1 MRITSI
7 ALFTLFA
14 GALSLSAQTN
24 CTTASGATDTS
35 GEAVAATA
43 NFTVGAGFIT
53 VTVQNT
59 QADPRS
65 AGQLLNGV
73 SFTLSSGPAAATLGS
88 TSANIRRVDAGGSF
102 TDLGPNS
109 TGWALDNSNGNFFL
123 CVLCTDLGGSG
134 PSHLII
140 GDPAGS
146 GTYASANRS
155 IAGNKP
161 HNPFDAGTATFFIN
175 VPGLSSSAT
184 VTNATFF
191 FSTAG
196 PTNSPTGPTG
206 GVSAGATCQASGGG
220 VSPGD

>member
-1 MRITSI
+1 MRTNPVLLIPF
-7 ALFTLFA
+7 LA
-14 GALSLSAQTN
+14 GALSLTAQTQ
-24 CTTASGATDTS
+24 CTTPQGATDAH
-35 GEAVAATA
+35 GEPVAATA
-43 NFTVGAGFIT
+43 NFTVGSGFIT

-73 SFTLSSGPAAATLGS
+73 SFTLSSGPAAATLGAN
-88 TSANIRRVDAGGSF
+88 SANIRRVNSGGTF
-102 TDLGPNS
+102 TDLGPNN

-123 CVLCTDLGGSG
+123 CVLCTDLGGAG

-155 IAGNKP
+155 IAGNGP
-161 HNPFDAGTATFFIN
+161 HNPFDAGVATFLIN

-184 VTNATFF
+184 VTDATFF

-196 PTNSPTGPTG
+196 PTNTPTGPTG
-206 GVSAGATCQASGGG
+206 GVSSRGTCQASGGG